1 MPLSFKPLLFTI
13 KKILMRTTPKKSIIL
28 LIESKNSVKLQVTE
42 IDHKLLFD
50 KNIASL
56 RKKSTNQLHAICR
69 L

>member
-1 MPLSFKPLLFTI
+1 
-13 KKILMRTTPKKSIIL
+13 MRTTPKKSIIL